1 MNTEH
6 AQEFITD
13 LDSCTFHYGVH
24 MCDLTIKPPVGQK
37 IGLNI
42 GAKIALAFI
51 SHADLVAALEGML
64 PTNTGYCNS
73 MDWQRY
79 DTAVHFA
86 KIALSKAKG
95 E

>member
-1 MNTEH
+1 MNTK
-6 AQEFITD
+6 QID
-13 LDSCTFHYGVH
+13 DNLDAVLRASGSALKHYS
-24 MCDLTIKPPVGQK
+24 MQLTLDNMRAAMSKAMRDPVRD
-37 IGLNI
+37 
-42 GAKIALAFI
+42 
-51 SHADLVAALEGML
+51 DLVAALEGML